1 LDAPKDI
8 PLDRDAVVLSMGN
21 TGATAPSAPPSNLL
35 DTLTQRFQALTQNQ
49 RFLMGAGVLGLLL
62 ALALAFSS
70 AKSNQDYRVLFT
82 NVNDGD
88 GAAIVASLQQMNVPY
103 QFTEGGA
110 AIMVPQA
117 MVYETRLKLAGQGL
131 PKAGNVGFEL
141 LENQKF
147 GTSQFVERVNYL
159 RGLEGE
165 LARSVSSMGQVK
177 SARVHLAV
185 PKPSAFVREQERPT
199 ASVILTLYPGR
210 VLDPSQI
217 AAVSRLVS
225 SAVPGMK
232 AQDVAIMD
240 TEGGVLGSN
249 ANRLAG
255 LDASQLKYTA
265 EIEGALASRLS
276 SILEPL
282 AGKDGFRAQVTV
294 DVDFDERERTS
305 ETYGKNSPPNPQA
318 IRSQQSID
326 AGGNKTG
333 AGGIPGSLTNQPPL
347 PPEAP
352 IVNQVQT
359 QADGRAR
366 NLRAPGSVET
376 GVAVSDDSNYR
387 KEQTVNY
394 EVDRAIEKL
403 KSSKGKLLR
412 VSAAVVLDNKYD
424 KGAQP
429 SDGRKLAYTPEEIQ
443 KINSVVKDAIGYVQ
457 TRGDTVSVVNLPFS
471 EEPVVQPAIV
481 NPDLVS
487 QLVRYGAIALAVLF
501 AYFAILRPLLW
512 PKPKPK
518 LPEAPTFIEPTLPE
532 ISEAERLR
540 EEMLVQEETWAAQ
553 QESQK
558 AREERIEREIQEQM
572 ARMREREIASKAKI
586 DELVAYA
593 MKYSKDQPQDA
604 SLLLRAWVSDTSA
617 AKEER
622 V

>member
-1 LDAPKDI
+1 MDAPKDL

-21 TGATAPSAPPSNLL
+21 SGTTAASAPSSNLF
-35 DTLTQRFQALTQNQ
+35 DTLSQRFQALTTNQ
-49 RFLMGAGVLGLLL
+49 RLLMGAGVLGLVL
-62 ALALAFSS
+62 ALGLAFSS
-70 AKSNQDYRVLFT
+70 AKSNSDYRVLFT
-82 NVNDGD
+82 NVNEGD
-88 GAAIVASLQQMNVPY
+88 GASIIAALQQMNVPY

-110 AIMVPQA
+110 AIKVPQA

-165 LARSVSSMGQVK
+165 LARSVGSMWQVK

-185 PKPSAFVREQERPT
+185 AKPSAFVREQERPT
-199 ASVILTLYPGR
+199 ASVILTLHPGR

-265 EIEGALASRLS
+265 EIENALASRLS
-276 SILEPL
+276 AILEPL
-282 AGKDGFRAQVTV
+282 AGKEGFRAQVTV

-305 ETYGKNSPPNPQA
+305 ETYGKNSPPNPQS
-318 IRSQQSID
+318 IRSQQSVD
-326 AGGNKTG
+326 AGGNRSG
-333 AGGIPGSLTNQPPL
+333 AGGIPGSLTNQPPV

-359 QADGRAR
+359 QADGTRPR

-376 GVAVSDDSNYR
+376 GVAVSDDSNFR

-403 KSSKGKLLR
+403 KSSKGKLIR
-412 VSAAVVLDNKYD
+412 VSAAVVLDNKFE

-429 SDGRKLAYTPEEIQ
+429 SDGRKLAYTPDEIQ
-443 KINSVVKDAIGYVQ
+443 KINSLVKDAIGYVQ
-457 TRGDTVSVVNLPFS
+457 TRGDTVSVMNLPFS
-471 EEPVVQPAIV
+471 EEPVVPPAIV
-481 NPDLVS
+481 NPDLIS
-487 QLVRYGAIALAVLF
+487 QLASYGAIALAVLF

-512 PKPKPK
+512 PKPK
-518 LPEAPTFIEPTLPE
+518 APPAPAFIEPTMPE
-532 ISEAERLR
+532 MSEAERMR
-540 EEMLVQEETWAAQ
+540 EEMQTQEETWAAQ
-553 QESQK
+553 QEAQK
-558 AREERIEREIQEQM
+558 AREERVEREIQEQM

-586 DELVAYA
+586 DELVTYA
-593 MKYSKDQPQDA
+593 IKYSKEQPQDA
-604 SLLLRAWVSDTSA
+604 SLLLRAWVSEPQPA
-617 AKEER
+617 NQER
-622 V
+622 L

>member
-1 LDAPKDI
+1 
-8 PLDRDAVVLSMGN
+8 MGN
-21 TGATAPSAPPSNLL
+21 SGTSAASAPSSNLF
-35 DTLTQRFQALTQNQ
+35 DTLSQRFQALTTNQ
-49 RFLMGAGVLGLLL
+49 RLLMGAGVLGLVL
-62 ALALAFSS
+62 ALGLAFSS
-70 AKSNQDYRVLFT
+70 AKTNSDYRVLFT
-82 NVNDGD
+82 NVNEGD
-88 GAAIVASLQQMNVPY
+88 GASIIAALQQMNVPY

-110 AIMVPQA
+110 AIKVPQA

-199 ASVILTLYPGR
+199 ASVILTLHPGR

-249 ANRLAG
+249 ASRLAG

-265 EIEGALASRLS
+265 EIENALASRLS
-276 SILEPL
+276 AILEPL

-305 ETYGKNSPPNPQA
+305 ETYGKNSPPNPQS
-318 IRSQQSID
+318 IRSQQSVD
-326 AGGNKTG
+326 AGGNRSG
-333 AGGIPGSLTNQPPL
+333 AGGIPGSLTNQPPV

-359 QADGRAR
+359 QADGTRPR

-376 GVAVSDDSNYR
+376 GVAVSDDSNFR

-403 KSSKGKLLR
+403 KSSKGKLIR
-412 VSAAVVLDNKYD
+412 VSAAVVLDNKFE

-429 SDGRKLAYTPEEIQ
+429 SDGRKLAYTPDEIL
-443 KINSVVKDAIGYVQ
+443 KINSLVKDAIGYVQ
-457 TRGDTVSVVNLPFS
+457 ARGDTVSVMNLPFS
-471 EEPVVQPAIV
+471 EEPVVPPAIV
-481 NPDLVS
+481 NPDLIS
-487 QLVRYGAIALAVLF
+487 QLASYGAIALAVLF

-512 PKPKPK
+512 PKPKTPAEPK
-518 LPEAPTFIEPTLPE
+518 FIEPVMPE
-532 ISEAERLR
+532 VSQAERMR
-540 EEMLVQEETWAAQ
+540 EEMQVQEETWAAQ
-553 QESQK
+553 QDAQK
-558 AREERIEREIQEQM
+558 AREERVEREIQEQM

-586 DELVAYA
+586 DELVTYA
-593 MKYSKDQPQDA
+593 IKYSKEQPQDA
-604 SLLLRAWVSDTSA
+604 SLLLRAWVSEPQPA
-617 AKEER
+617 NQER
-622 V
+622 L